1 MRRIIFRKEAEA
13 DLRNIIAHYENVA
26 PESLANILSDIY
38 RSVDQLAHFPNIGM
52 QVEER
57 NYRRIVTLKYHF
69 KVAYEVGEDRIVILG
84 IFRYQDRE
92 I

>member
-1 MRRIIFRKEAEA
+1 MRQIIFRKEAEA
-13 DLRNIIAHYENVA
+13 DLRNIITYYEVFA

-38 RSVDQLAHFPNIGM
+38 RAVDQLVHFPNIGM

-69 KVAYEVGEDRIVILG
+69 KVAYEVGEDRIIILG